1 MRISNSRYMNRI
13 KNSYHHSIIIRN
25 NGIWS
30 TVYLKLI
37 IAKSTIPYK
46 KTDGDQNLTK
56 TWRSY
61 LYHKAYSLYNA
72 YGLSLLEFMRDEK
85 LDWMRI
91 GIEDVASL
99 FPPCL
104 ETLSETSTW
113 RNLEDINSLSWSTS
127 STVYSHE
134 IKFTQVGINRI
145 KLTFRHFS
153 EFILQVSRNF
163 IVDILHG
170 GQKHVMT
177 LFGCIDNSHKHFV
190 LLFVRLH
197 CFINFG
203 FSRFRSYSANKTS
216 KVFAIF
222 SKRVRK
228 PGLRGLLV
236 RQSSLVRPWF
246 DFSTLWFA
254 EYVFSCQLKFLIDLR
269 WTQMT

>member
-1 MRISNSRYMNRI
+1 MRISNSRYMNKI

-25 NGIWS
+25 NDIWS

-37 IAKSTIPYK
+37 IAKSTIPYQ

-85 LDWMRI
+85 LDWMRN

-104 ETLSETSTW
+104 ETMSETSTW
-113 RNLEDINSLSWSTS
+113 RNLEDINSLSCSTS
-127 STVYSHE
+127 SSVYSHG

-153 EFILQVSRNF
+153 EFILPF
-163 IVDILHG
+163 
-170 GQKHVMT
+170 K
-177 LFGCIDNSHKHFV
+177 
-190 LLFVRLH
+190 
-197 CFINFG
+197 
-203 FSRFRSYSANKTS
+203 
-216 KVFAIF
+216 
-222 SKRVRK
+222 
-228 PGLRGLLV
+228 
-236 RQSSLVRPWF
+236 
-246 DFSTLWFA
+246 
-254 EYVFSCQLKFLIDLR
+254 
-269 WTQMT
+269 